1 MKHQSHKKRKGSL
14 ETRATLLIFL
24 LELEVFGVAVQ
35 AKNQSNEKMAASSE
49 DFLSE
54 DDIEA
59 VLASFCCDD

>member
-1 MKHQSHKKRKGSL
+1 MKHQSHKKRKDSL
-14 ETRATLLIFL
+14 ETGATLLIFL
-24 LELEVFGVAVQ
+24 LELEIFGVAVQ

>member
-1 MKHQSHKKRKGSL
+1 MKHQSHKKRKDNL

-24 LELEVFGVAVQ
+24 LELEIFGVAVQ

-54 DDIEA
+54 DDI
-59 VLASFCCDD
+59 

>member
-1 MKHQSHKKRKGSL
+1 MKHQSHKKRKDNL

-24 LELEVFGVAVQ
+24 LELEIFGVAVQ